1 MAEKKIKRTV
11 ESLEIVVPV
20 YNEEITI
27 PTFHQQLTEAMSQ
40 AEQSWRIIYV
50 DDGSTD
56 ETYERLSALQDAH
69 KNVDVLTFSRNFGKE
84 AALTAGMDH
93 SEGDVVVTID
103 SDGEHPPSLI
113 QEMLALY
120 QIGYDVVHMQ
130 RSQEESPGRMKNWS
144 SRLFYSVLAILS
156 RTPVYPGVSDFRL
169 ISRDVLLAMREMPE
183 YHRYIR
189 GMVTW
194 LGFRAVLLPYKP
206 GPRIGGKSKFSL
218 TKLIKLALD
227 AVFSFSLVPLFI
239 GLFVGLGFLFL
250 AVLEAVYVLQF
261 WVRGDIA
268 NVAPG
273 WSSLMFM
280 LLIIGGT
287 TSILL
292 GIIGMYIGY
301 IFQEVKRRPLY
312 ILKKPGSAQPV

>member
-1 MAEKKIKRTV
+1 MENSHDARTITKV
-11 ESLEIVVPV
+11 DVLVPV
-20 YNEEITI
+20 YNEETSIQ
-27 PTFHQQLTEAMSQ
+27 TFHQRLLETLQHLNARWE
-40 AEQSWRIIYV
+40 IIYI

-56 ETYERLSALQDAH
+56 ETRQILHNIEDSED
-69 KNVDVLTFSRNFGKE
+69 NVRILTFSRNFGKE

-93 SEGDVVVTID
+93 CDGDVVVSID
-103 SDGEHPPSLI
+103 SDGEHPPAMI
-113 QEMLALY
+113 PEMLKLY
-120 QIGYDVVHMQ
+120 QLGYDVVHMQ
-130 RSQEESPGRMKNWS
+130 RSYGDTPDSIRKWP
-144 SRLFYSVLAILS
+144 SRLFYSMLALLS
-156 RTPVYPGVSDFRL
+156 RNPVYPGVSDFRL
-169 ISRDVLLAMREMPE
+169 ISDEVLQAMRGMPE

-194 LGFRAVLLPYKP
+194 LGFRSILLPYEP
-206 GPRIGGKSKFSL
+206 GPRIAGKSKFSL

-227 AVFSFSLVPLFI
+227 AIFSFSLVPLFI

-250 AVLEAVYVLQF
+250 AVLEAIYVLQF
-261 WVRGDIA
+261 WIRGDIA

-301 IFQEVKRRPLY
+301 IFQEVKRRPIYVLE
-312 ILKKPGSAQPV
+312 SANSS

>member
-1 MAEKKIKRTV
+1 MDKSHDVRTIGKV
-11 ESLEIVVPV
+11 DVLVPV
-20 YNEEITI
+20 YNEETSIQ
-27 PTFHQQLTEAMSQ
+27 TFHQRLLETLRDLPARWE
-40 AEQSWRIIYV
+40 IIYI

-56 ETYERLSALQDAH
+56 ETRQILHNIEDTED
-69 KNVDVLTFSRNFGKE
+69 NVRILTFSRNFGKE

-93 SEGDVVVTID
+93 CDGDVVVSID
-103 SDGEHPPSLI
+103 SDGEHPPSMI
-113 QEMLALY
+113 PEMLKLY
-120 QIGYDVVHMQ
+120 QLGYDVVHMQ
-130 RSQEESPGRMKNWS
+130 RSYGDTPDTIRKWP
-144 SRLFYSVLAILS
+144 SRLFYSMLALLS
-156 RTPVYPGVSDFRL
+156 RNPVYPGVSDFRL
-169 ISRDVLLAMREMPE
+169 ISDEVLQAMRDMPE

-194 LGFRAVLLPYKP
+194 LGFRSILLPYEP
-206 GPRIGGKSKFSL
+206 GERIAGKSKFSL
-218 TKLIKLALD
+218 TKLVKLALD
-227 AVFSFSLVPLFI
+227 AIFSFSLVPLFI

-250 AVLEAVYVLQF
+250 AVLEAIYVLQF
-261 WVRGDIA
+261 WIRGDIA

-301 IFQEVKRRPLY
+301 IFQEVKRRPIYVLE
-312 ILKKPGSAQPV
+312 GSSSSS

>member
-1 MAEKKIKRTV
+1 MNERMQSRGIERLDV
-11 ESLEIVVPV
+11 LVPV
-20 YNEEITI
+20 FNEETSILA
-27 PTFHQQLTEAMSQ
+27 FHEQLLDTLQQLGLN
-40 AEQSWRIIYV
+40 WRILYI

-56 ETYERLSALQDAH
+56 ETEGILHGIKEANQ
-69 KNVDVLTFSRNFGKE
+69 NVTVLTFSRNFGKE
-84 AALTAGMDH
+84 AALSAGMDH
-93 SEGDVVVTID
+93 CDGDVIVSID
-103 SDGEHPPSLI
+103 SDGEHPPAI
-113 QEMLALY
+113 IPEMLRLY
-120 QIGYDVVHMQ
+120 RVGYDVVQMQ
-130 RSQEESPGRMKNWS
+130 RSYEESPGLGRVWP
-144 SRLFYSVLAILS
+144 SRLFYALLALLS
-156 RTPVYPGVSDFRL
+156 RNPVYPGVSDFRL
-169 ISRDVLLAMREMPE
+169 ISKEVLFAVRNMPE

-194 LGFRAVLLPYKP
+194 VGFKSILLPYEP
-206 GPRIGGKSKFSL
+206 GKRIAGKSKFSL
-218 TKLIKLALD
+218 VKLLKLALD

-268 NVAPG
+268 NVASG

-301 IFQEVKRRPLY
+301 IFQEVKRRPIY
-312 ILKKPGSAQPV
+312 ILKSIDSTD

>member
-1 MAEKKIKRTV
+1 MENSHDARTITKV
-11 ESLEIVVPV
+11 DVLVPV
-20 YNEEITI
+20 YNEETSIQ
-27 PTFHQQLTEAMSQ
+27 TFHQRLLETLQHLNARWE
-40 AEQSWRIIYV
+40 IIYI

-56 ETYERLSALQDAH
+56 ETRQILHNIEDSED
-69 KNVDVLTFSRNFGKE
+69 NVRILNFSRNFGKE

-93 SEGDVVVTID
+93 CDGDVVVSID
-103 SDGEHPPSLI
+103 SDGEHPPAMI
-113 QEMLALY
+113 PEMLKLY
-120 QIGYDVVHMQ
+120 QLGYDVVHMQ
-130 RSQEESPGRMKNWS
+130 RSYGDTPESIRKWP
-144 SRLFYSVLAILS
+144 SRLFYSMLALLS
-156 RTPVYPGVSDFRL
+156 RNPVYPGVSDFRL
-169 ISRDVLLAMREMPE
+169 ISDEVLQAMRDMPE

-194 LGFRAVLLPYKP
+194 LGFRSILLPYEP
-206 GPRIGGKSKFSL
+206 GPRIAGKSKFSL

-227 AVFSFSLVPLFI
+227 AIFSFSLVPLFI

-250 AVLEAVYVLQF
+250 AVLEAIYVLQF
-261 WVRGDIA
+261 WIRGDIA

-301 IFQEVKRRPLY
+301 IFQEVKRRPIYVLE
-312 ILKKPGSAQPV
+312 SANSS